1 MIAEALSNSKLS
13 KGLLYAKHCAGYGN
27 YKMYKDKYTHIH
39 THTELRKNELAT
51 M

>member
-1 MIAEALSNSKLS
+1 MIAEALSSPKLI

-27 YKMYKDKYTHIH
+27 YKMYKDTDTH
-39 THTELRKNELAT
+39 THRELRENELAT